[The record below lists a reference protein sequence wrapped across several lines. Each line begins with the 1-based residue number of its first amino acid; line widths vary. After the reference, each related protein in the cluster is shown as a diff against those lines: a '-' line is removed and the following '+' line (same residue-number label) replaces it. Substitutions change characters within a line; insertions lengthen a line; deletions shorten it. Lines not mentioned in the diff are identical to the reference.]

1 MGNLRTIDAV
11 IIIVYFAVMA
21 ILGVVGYK
29 KNKTSEDY
37 FLAGKRLGTFS
48 LAAMWMSSW
57 IGGSSIVGTSTNAYE
72 LGITGGW
79 YVLILSVGCLIFG
92 LTFSKLA
99 NRLGNKLKDMTY
111 PALITSRYD
120 SRATTSARTTR
131 GYDDYRAGER
141 RTESRFDDSGYSGA
155 RTQRSSSRYSQP
167 DSRYASGGNV
177 PARATSQRVRV
188 SPRSRTVMYSLHT
201 LEDCCEVI
209 DQLIANNTVV
219 LTMDELDG
227 RLLQRAVDT
236 LSGAVFALHAS
247 IRKASDKTYLV
258 APMSVEINEAYDM
271 DRRF

>member
-1 MGNLRTIDAV
+1 
-11 IIIVYFAVMA
+11 MA
-21 ILGVVGYK
+21 RNKSNGLNKLLNFIGLVDDEDTRDTYGEEYSEGGYGRQSGYSPARQSRV
-29 KNKTSEDY
+29 TSGRPAY
-37 FLAGKRLGTFS
+37 SRQA
-48 LAAMWMSSW
+48 
-57 IGGSSIVGTSTNAYE
+57 GSSRVSGRLPDSDTRSRYE
-72 LGITGGW
+72 SRYETGG
-79 YVLILSVGCLIFG
+79 
-92 LTFSKLA
+92 
-99 NRLGNKLKDMTY
+99 
-111 PALITSRYD
+111 SRYD
-120 SRATTSARTTR
+120 SRSGSQRVSR

-141 RTESRFDDSGYSGA
+141 RTQSRFDDAGYGSA
-155 RTQRSSSRYSQP
+155 RGQRSSTRYSQP
-167 DSRYASGGNV
+167 DARYGGSSANV
-177 PARATSQRVRV
+177 PARTAPQRMRV

-258 APMSVEINEAYDM
+258 APMSVEINEAYDL

>member
-1 MGNLRTIDAV
+1 
-11 IIIVYFAVMA
+11 MA
-21 ILGVVGYK
+21 RK
-29 KNKTSEDY
+29 QS
-37 FLAGKRLGTFS
+37 
-48 LAAMWMSSW
+48 
-57 IGGSSIVGTSTNAYE
+57 GG
-72 LGITGGW
+72 
-79 YVLILSVGCLIFG
+79 F
-92 LTFSKLA
+92 
-99 NRLGNKLKDMTY
+99 NKLLNFIGLVDDEDTRDTY
-111 PALITSRYD
+111 GEEYSGNGYGRQAAYTPARQNRMSTGRGATTRQSAQRRLPDSGTRSRYESRYD
-120 SRATTSARTTR
+120 SGSRYESRFDSRGATSRDRQARS
-131 GYDDYRAGER
+131 YDDYRSGER
-141 RTESRFDDSGYSGA
+141 RTASRFDDSGYASP
-155 RTQRSSSRYSQP
+155 RDQRPASRYDQP
-167 DSRYASGGNV
+167 DARYGGGN
-177 PARATSQRVRV
+177 ALQRATPQRMRV

>member
-1 MGNLRTIDAV
+1 
-11 IIIVYFAVMA
+11 MA
-21 ILGVVGYK
+21 R
-29 KNKTSEDY
+29 NKS
-37 FLAGKRLGTFS
+37 
-48 LAAMWMSSW
+48 
-57 IGGSSIVGTSTNAYE
+57 GG
-72 LGITGGW
+72 
-79 YVLILSVGCLIFG
+79 F
-92 LTFSKLA
+92 
-99 NRLGNKLKDMTY
+99 NKLLNFIGLVDDEDTRDTY
-111 PALITSRYD
+111 GEEYSEGYGRQSGYSPSRQSRAASGRSAAYSRQADAGRPSGRMPDSGSRSRYD
-120 SRATTSARTTR
+120 APSRYPSRYESRSSSVPSRAAR
-131 GYDDYRAGER
+131 GYDDYRVGER
-141 RTESRFDDSGYSGA
+141 RTQSRFDDSGYGS
-155 RTQRSSSRYSQP
+155 RTQREPSRYNQP
-167 DSRYASGGNV
+167 DSRYSSANV
-177 PARATSQRVRV
+177 PQRTAPQRMRV